1 MSPPR
6 VHSAIKPNPT
16 IADGFRKS
24 SVTML
29 VDRSACTTRAWWGLA
44 RCWSANALPGIEHSL
59 VEIHE
64 QVDNEVNHRGE
75 QCDGL
80 YGSVVSCVNRFC
92 GIATDSRPAKD
103 CLGNDSSAEK
113 LSELKPHNCCDG
125 RCRIFQSVYAHDGC
139 W

>member
-1 MSPPR
+1 MA
-6 VHSAIKPNPT
+6 H
-16 IADGFRKS
+16 
-24 SVTML
+24 
-29 VDRSACTTRAWWGLA
+29 
-44 RCWSANALPGIEHSL
+44 PGIEHSL
-59 VEIHE
+59 GEIHE

-92 GIATDSRPAKD
+92 DIATDSRPAKDCLGNDSSAEKLSELKPHNCCDGMYGSVVSCVNRFCDIATDSRPAKD

>member
-1 MSPPR
+1 MA
-6 VHSAIKPNPT
+6 H
-16 IADGFRKS
+16 
-24 SVTML
+24 
-29 VDRSACTTRAWWGLA
+29 
-44 RCWSANALPGIEHSL
+44 PGIEHSL
-59 VEIHE
+59 GEIHE

-92 GIATDSRPAKD
+92 DIATDSRPAKD

-139 W
+139 WSESLGVGGANVILPEYFEHCGTGHPGDHCDGTHRKHECGPDEVGE